1 MSEQSSKEKSYQ
13 KSLSDEIDFKIV
25 DQLHSAAS
33 QISGFCYEIKKLCVA
48 TLFIALTFIV
58 KFTNNRLDSS
68 IFISSYCMIFS
79 FWFLDAVSYY
89 YQVKLR
95 GKILTTINSIKER
108 NKEIKEIK
116 EIKETDDGD
125 MIIERSRVENK
136 LSKKIFQ
143 AGINHSMWLYLLLT
157 VFSVIANILYIC
169 GIIK

>member
-95 GKILTTINSIKER
+95 GKILTTINNIKER

-116 EIKETDDGD
+116 GTDDGD
-125 MIIERSRVENK
+125 MIIERSRIESK

-157 VFSVIANILYIC
+157 IFSVIANILYIF

>member
-1 MSEQSSKEKSYQ
+1 
-13 KSLSDEIDFKIV
+13 
-25 DQLHSAAS
+25 
-33 QISGFCYEIKKLCVA
+33 
-48 TLFIALTFIV
+48 
-58 KFTNNRLDSS
+58 
-68 IFISSYCMIFS
+68 MIFS

-95 GKILTTINSIKER
+95 GKILTTINNIKER
-108 NKEIKEIK
+108 NKET
-116 EIKETDDGD
+116 KETNDGD

-157 VFSVIANILYIC
+157 IFSVIANILYIF

>member
-95 GKILTTINSIKER
+95 GKILTTINNIKER
-108 NKEIKEIK
+108 NKET
-116 EIKETDDGD
+116 KETDDGD

-157 VFSVIANILYIC
+157 IFSVIANILYIC